1 MVRNIRDS
9 RLVKLID
16 YLTRFSLTA
25 EIKLNG
31 RPISPLLTF
40 LILVFG
46 IAFSIRIVYKYVAKP
61 LVYPVLRHLFYRL
74 VRKPSKLLPPVKN
87 LSQITAKATSDQD
100 ESSIKWVLIYGA
112 TNNLGT
118 QVAKVFASHG
128 YALVLVDGNLS
139 KLQQLQ

>member
-1 MVRNIRDS
+1 MMRNIRDS

-61 LVYPVLRHLFYRL
+61 LIYPVLRHLFYRL

-87 LSQITAKATSDQD
+87 LAQITAK
-100 ESSIKWVLIYGA
+100 GA
-112 TNNLGT
+112 
-118 QVAKVFASHG
+118 A
-128 YALVLVDGNLS
+128 D
-139 KLQQLQ
+139 

>member
-1 MVRNIRDS
+1 MRNIRDS

-46 IAFSIRIVYKYVAKP
+46 IAFTIRLLYKYVAKP
-61 LVYPVLRHLFYRL
+61 LIYPVLRHLFYRL
-74 VRKPSKLLPPVKN
+74 FRKRSKLLPPVKN
-87 LSQITAKATSDQD
+87 LAQITAKGTADQD
-100 ESSIKWVLIYGA
+100 ESNIKWVLIYGA

-128 YALVLVDGNLS
+128 YALVLVDGNLT
-139 KLQQLQ
+139 KL